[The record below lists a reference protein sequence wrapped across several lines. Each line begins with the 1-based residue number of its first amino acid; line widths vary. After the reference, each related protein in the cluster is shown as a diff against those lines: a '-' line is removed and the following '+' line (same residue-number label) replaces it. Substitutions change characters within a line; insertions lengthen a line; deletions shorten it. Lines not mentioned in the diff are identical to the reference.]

1 MPWVGFEPTIS
12 ACERPKTYALDRAAT
27 GTGFIKYYSNVLS
40 KNMILARNVARI
52 GEGRISYRIF
62 VGGKPGGKRPHG
74 RPRLIWED
82 NTQK

>member
-1 MPWVGFEPTIS
+1 
-12 ACERPKTYALDRAAT
+12 
-27 GTGFIKYYSNVLS
+27 
-40 KNMILARNVARI
+40 MILARNVARI